1 MLCLKKVK
9 LSNQALK
16 LQSTT
21 FPKLITYK
29 IIKDKPLIVCD
40 ADEVIFDFMYSFEK
54 YLHAKSLYFN
64 WKSYALEGNILNDK
78 NEALNRRQ
86 ITDTINSFFMNKTE
100 SMSLVEGAVN
110 SLQILSKKHNI
121 IILSNIPFKFYEK
134 RKVALKKCGIN
145 FPFFA
150 NTGPKGKAVKYL
162 SDIHKGKIWFI
173 DDSPFQ
179 IKSVKLEEKNVNTIL
194 FVGNSKLEALIK
206 SKNKYCD
213 HFSNKWE
220 DNIKTILN

>member
-1 MLCLKKVK
+1 M
-9 LSNQALK
+9 QPI
-16 LQSTT
+16 T

-54 YLHAKSLYFN
+54 YLHTKNLYFN
-64 WKSYALEGNILNDK
+64 WTSYALEGNILNK
-78 NEALNRRQ
+78 SQ
-86 ITDTINSFFMNKTE
+86 ITDTINNFFMHETE
-100 SMSLVEGAVN
+100 SMSLVKGAVN
-110 SLQILSKKHNI
+110 SLQILSEQHNI

-173 DDSPFQ
+173 DDSPYQ

>member
-1 MLCLKKVK
+1 MHPI
-9 LSNQALK
+9 
-16 LQSTT
+16 T

-40 ADEVIFDFMYSFEK
+40 ADEVIFDFMNSFEM
-54 YLHAKSLYFN
+54 YLHTKGLYFN
-64 WKSYALEGNILNDK
+64 WKSYALDGNILNDK
-78 NEALNRRQ
+78 NEPISKNQ
-86 ITDTINSFFMNKTE
+86 ITDIIHNFFMYKTE
-100 SMSLVEGAVN
+100 SMDLVEGAEK
-110 SLQILSKKHNI
+110 SLQKLSREYSI

-134 RKVALKKCGIN
+134 RKAALKKYGIN

-173 DDSPFQ
+173 DDSPYQ

>member
-1 MLCLKKVK
+1 M
-9 LSNQALK
+9 
-16 LQSTT
+16 QSFTY
-21 FPKLITYK
+21 PKLNTFK

-40 ADEVIFDFMYSFEK
+40 ADEVIFDFMNSFET
-54 YLHAKSLYFN
+54 YLHSKGLYFN

-78 NEALNRRQ
+78 NQALSKNQ
-86 ITDTINSFFMNKTE
+86 ITNIIHNFFMCRTE
-100 SMSLVEGAVN
+100 SMDLVEGAVK
-110 SLQILSKKHNI
+110 SLQKLSRKYNI

-134 RKVALKKCGIN
+134 RRIALKKCGIN

-173 DDSPFQ
+173 DDSPYQ

-194 FVGNSKLEALIK
+194 FVGNSKLESLIK